1 MVKKKKILLF
11 GGSGLLGLNFI
22 KKYNKNYEIIAT
34 YYSNRPVTFRNK
46 NIKFIRLNLRDPLS
60 KIILK
65 LKTYKPEY
73 VLNFSGISETDICE
87 KEKEK
92 CKEIVYYG
100 LQKIS
105 KIAKK
110 FNSVILHISTDTVY
124 NKKNKSNTE
133 NSNLMGQNYYSRL
146 KIKCEKYILNNHSNY
161 IIIRTRFFG
170 YSITKKNFFEQIL
183 LSAKK
188 NKKINCF
195 KNIYSNPIS
204 VLNLSE
210 IIDKLIENN
219 IKGTFNISSDKKI
232 SRYDFAKLV
241 CKIFKI
247 KEKKIINGVNYFPTK
262 KKIKKPQN
270 STLSNKKIKKYKFV
284 KIENLTKS
292 LIKLKNEKKY
302 YRYSS
307 SF

>member
-1 MVKKKKILLF
+1 MIEKKKILLF

-34 YYSNRPVTFRNK
+34 YYSNKPLNFRNK
-46 NIKFIRLNLRDPLS
+46 NIKFIKLNLREPLS

-73 VLNFSGISETDICE
+73 ILNFSGVSEIDLCE
-87 KEKEK
+87 KNKKK
-92 CKEIVYYG
+92 CKEIVYFG

-124 NKKNKSNTE
+124 DEKNKLNTE
-133 NSNLMGQNYYSRL
+133 NSNLMGQNYYSKL
-146 KIKCEKYILNNHSNY
+146 KIKCEKYIQNNHSKY

-170 YSITKKNFFEQIL
+170 FSLTKKNFFEQIL
-183 LSAKK
+183 LRAKK
-188 NKKINCF
+188 NKKINCY

-210 IIDKLIENN
+210 IINKLIENN
-219 IKGTFNISSDKKI
+219 VRGIFNISSDYKI

-247 KEKKIINGVNYFPTK
+247 KEKKIINGVNYSSNE
-262 KKIKKPQN
+262 KKIKKPRN
-270 STLSNKKIKKYKFV
+270 TTLSNKKIKKYKFV
-284 KIENLTKS
+284 RIENLIKS

-307 SF
+307 SI